1 MSSGLVATHV
11 AFVGIWL
18 GCILT
23 EAIFERALLGKG
35 RDKETILAAL
45 HKKVDVVVEI
55 PAFVVVLVTGALLL
69 KDLPD
74 STTLNIKIGFGLI
87 AILANAYCVYIVF
100 RRAKCAEK
108 EDWEGF
114 GRLDHMQH
122 KVGGVVLLGV
132 LVALGMGIFTA

>member
-1 MSSGLVATHV
+1 MNSGLVATHI

-35 RDKETILAAL
+35 RDKEKILAVL
-45 HKKVDVVVEI
+45 HKKVDVIVEV
-55 PAFVVVLVTGALLL
+55 PAFIVVLVTGALLL
-69 KDLPD
+69 KDMPGNAALY
-74 STTLNIKIGFGLI
+74 LKIGFGLI
-87 AILANAYCVYIVF
+87 AILANAYCVHIVF
-100 RRAKCAEK
+100 RRAKCAED

-114 GRLDHMQH
+114 ERLDHLQH

-132 LVALGMGIFTA
+132 LAALGLGLSMA

>member
-1 MSSGLVATHV
+1 MNSSLVAIHI

-35 RDKETILAAL
+35 RDKEKILAAL
-45 HKKVDVVVEI
+45 HKKVDVIVEI

-69 KDLPD
+69 KDLPG
-74 STTLNIKIGFGLI
+74 STALYIKIGFGLI
-87 AILANAYCVYIVF
+87 AIVANAYCVHIVF
-100 RRAKCAEK
+100 RRAEYAEN
-108 EDWEGF
+108 EGWEGF
-114 GRLDHMQH
+114 ERLDHLQH

-132 LVALGMGIFTA
+132 LVALGMGISMA